1 MLQTQLLHANESSLG
16 TAEKRGTPKTE
27 EKKYHKE
34 TANVHPER
42 PPELAR
48 CASTLLPAL
57 VRETG
62 ADLASKMKAK
72 RAGRIRKAD
81 TSQLASAS
89 TYYHPLNPL
98 RN

>member
-1 MLQTQLLHANESSLG
+1 MLQAQLLHANESSLG
-16 TAEKRGTPKTE
+16 TAEKSGTPKAE
-27 EKKYHKE
+27 EEQDHKE
-34 TANVHPER
+34 AVNVHPES

-62 ADLASKMKAK
+62 ADSASKMKVE
-72 RAGRIRKAD
+72 RAGRVRKAD

-98 RN
+98 RS